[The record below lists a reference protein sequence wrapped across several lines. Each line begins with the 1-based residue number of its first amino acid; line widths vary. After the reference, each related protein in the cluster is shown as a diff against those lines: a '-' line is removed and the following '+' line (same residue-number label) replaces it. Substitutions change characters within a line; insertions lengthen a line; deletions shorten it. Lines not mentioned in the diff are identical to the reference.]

1 MRDYNEEIR
10 RLTVTFTQTK
20 EEDSQVEGERR
31 QIINRARYLSKMII
45 EVEERLETVKGH
57 QKDNTSYENNERIS
71 R

>member
-1 MRDYNEEIR
+1 
-10 RLTVTFTQTK
+10 
-20 EEDSQVEGERR
+20 
-31 QIINRARYLSKMII
+31 MII